1 MTLKQIKTND
11 GSITFHNSEYDSA
24 YHSLTGAEEEAVKK
38 YAEQSGL
45 AELAKKEHSIRIL
58 DICFGL
64 GYNTAAAIDA
74 INEIDPNCSINVLGI
89 DNDPE
94 IISKIQ
100 EVDARF
106 NSYNLLKQLSKNRV
120 SQTQH
125 LVKDKNTQ
133 IILLVSDARI
143 VLKMLAQEK
152 NPALKFDVVFLDPFS
167 PKKCPELWTE
177 DFFKDIK
184 TVMKRKARLIT
195 YSCARSVR
203 DNLKKAGFK
212 VEDGRH
218 VSRRGPST
226 IAIA

>member
-1 MTLKQIKTND
+1 MNLKEIKTAD

-74 INEIDPNCSINVLGI
+74 INNVDPNCSVNVLGV
-89 DNDPE
+89 DNDEE
-94 IISKIQ
+94 IVSKIQ
-100 EVDARF
+100 EVDAKF
-106 NSYNLLKQLSKNRV
+106 LCYKTLKQLSK
-120 SQTQH
+120 SKISETQH
-125 LVKDKNTQ
+125 MMKDKNMQ
-133 IILLVSDARI
+133 IILLISDAR
-143 VLKMLAQEK
+143 VVMKMLAKKK

-177 DFFKDIK
+177 EFFKDIK
-184 TVMKRKARLIT
+184 AVMKRKARLIT
-195 YSCARSVR
+195 YSCARNVR

-212 VEDGRH
+212 VEDGKC
-218 VSRRGPST
+218 VGRRGPST
-226 IAIA
+226 IAIS